1 MVSSQ
6 IMKTS
11 PITTLL
17 IFAAS
22 ATLLSAAPAVS
33 VKDISPETLKTM
45 ATPSQAASIK
55 AHEDAKAQADTE
67 RKKEIEDARK
77 VTVENDKGM
86 KQTIQKRT
94 LNNMLPACEREPETP
109 RTPDL
114 YIVR

>member
-1 MVSSQ
+1 
-6 IMKTS
+6 MKTS
-11 PITTLL
+11 PISTLL

-33 VKDISPETLKTM
+33 VKDISPATLKTI
-45 ATPSQAASIK
+45 ATPTQAASLKIHEEAKSQAETDRNK
-55 AHEDAKAQADTE
+55 AIEEAKKLT
-67 RKKEIEDARK
+67 
-77 VTVENDKGM
+77 TENDKGM

-109 RTPDL
+109 RNPDL